1 MPMFDPAFPQ
11 PIALTSSECLKLIN
25 LKPTTDVEIHLLV
38 EGCESRLAE
47 DEVADLLQLVANL
60 LGDEVDV
67 CFMYN
72 HKLRETQELH
82 WLSLA
87 CARPE
92 IFFVFNFKV
101 FSRIIVNNLNSIY
114 LIVIAFQTLNVE
126 IFISPRS

>member
-1 MPMFDPAFPQ
+1 MFDPAFPQ

-60 LGDEVDV
+60 LWDEVDV

-101 FSRIIVNNLNSIY
+101 FSRIIVNNLY
-114 LIVIAFQTLNVE
+114 DTFQVTKWSSRQRKSL
-126 IFISPRS
+126 P